1 MAAVPHAVG
10 PDPAHRDLALARTA
24 AAAGRGRHWLV
35 LCAGAAVDLG
45 QGLADIAR
53 HVIDKFLLHLNP

>member
-1 MAAVPHAVG
+1 VG